1 MKTDLLSCSFSGR
14 FVSPA
19 GSKSFRIQLFLL
31 SALVP
36 HILGCGPSLSTGS
49 VLSTYAPSITAQPQ
63 NQSVPLGFPA
73 TFSVGV
79 YAGGP
84 GSVPDPT
91 EYQWKRN
98 GSPIPGATSSTYTI
112 PVTVAADAGAITVT
126 VSNALGTVTSS
137 PSSLTFTGR
146 APKAGDL
153 RFQQVDAASTF
164 NGYNDDDG
172 VFIQTI
178 LPGRTGHIYGGPSI
192 GTQLYLGPGHCV
204 YPPVTDGTG
213 CSWEFQPFQMPPKIS
228 LGISYMSDFY
238 PNLQADLVA
247 YNHDPFV
254 PQLNNYVV
262 NSLDLEQNS
271 NLFAVSWISSD
282 QGGFD
287 ASQQTVSLASL
298 QAAATQEGAHSRVIT
313 AISYDAGSVVY
324 FSYGWQQDSSTIY
337 EANVV
342 TTTFASV
349 ASNIANLAAQGYIL
363 TAMTPSG
370 NGDNYILVGTRVQG
384 DTFARPLMTATLSTP
399 GPISLTQQ
407 GYAIVAV
414 LSNPNG
420 SVEFIGER

>member
-1 MKTDLLSCSFSGR
+1 MKWVSLSCSFSEQ
-14 FVSPA
+14 FVSA
-19 GSKSFRIQLFLL
+19 TGSKSFRIQLLLL
-31 SALVP
+31 SVLGF
-36 HILGCGPSLSTGS
+36 HLLGCAPSLSDAKPPFES
-49 VLSTYAPSITAQPQ
+49 PLAITAQPQ
-63 NQSVPLGFPA
+63 NQTVPLGLAA
-73 TFSVGV
+73 TFSANVT
-79 YAGGP
+79 
-84 GSVPDPT
+84 GSPIQ
-91 EYQWKRN
+91 YQWNRN
-98 GSPIPGATSSTYTI
+98 GSPIPGATGSTYTT
-112 PVTVAADAGAITVT
+112 PATVTTDAGSIFTVT
-126 VSNALGTVTSS
+126 ASNNTFGKVTSS
-137 PSSLTFTGR
+137 PASLTLTGR

-172 VFIQTI
+172 AFIQTV

-192 GTQLYLGPGHCV
+192 GTPLYLGPGHCV
-204 YPPVTDGTG
+204 YPSVTDGTG
-213 CSWEFQPFQMPPKIS
+213 CSWEFQPFQMLPKIS
-228 LGISYMSDFY
+228 LGIAYMSDFY

-247 YNHDPFV
+247 YNHDPLV

-271 NLFAVSWISSD
+271 NLFAVSWISSNE
-282 QGGFD
+282 GGFD

-298 QAAATQEGAHSRVIT
+298 QAAATQEGAHNRVIT

-324 FSYGWQQDSSTIY
+324 FSYGWQQDPSTIY
-337 EANVV
+337 EASVV
-342 TTTFASV
+342 TSPFASV